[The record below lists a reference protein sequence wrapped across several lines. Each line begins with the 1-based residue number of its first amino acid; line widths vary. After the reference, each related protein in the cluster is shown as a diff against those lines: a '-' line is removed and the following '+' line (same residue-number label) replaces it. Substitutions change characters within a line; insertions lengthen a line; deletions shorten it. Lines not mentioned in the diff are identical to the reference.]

1 MRPKAVS
8 AAALALVGLVF
19 ASPVPAAANGDGE
32 KSEARTK
39 VRHAAKHAYY
49 ARYAPLYKED
59 PYAWS
64 YSPRGYYPYYN
75 SGYWGPASYMKWR
88 NRVHLNVWITQP
100 PYYRYYKAWGY
111 PRPWNNREWHREHDG
126 FTHRWHW

>member
-8 AAALALVGLVF
+8 AAAFAVVGLVL
-19 ASPVPAAANGDGE
+19 ASAAPAAADGASE
-32 KSEARTK
+32 KSEARA
-39 VRHAAKHAYY
+39 RSSHAAQHGYY
-49 ARYAPLYKED
+49 ARYAHLYKVD

-75 SGYWGPASYMKWR
+75 SGHWGPAKYLKWR
-88 NRVHLNVWITQP
+88 NRVHLNVWNTQP

-111 PRPWNNREWHREHDG
+111 PRTWHNRDWHAENHG
-126 FTHRWHW
+126 FHHRWHW